1 MDRSALLSELATV
14 LPRERLITDPAELFV
29 YEADGFTI
37 AKARPAAVCFPTSV
51 DEVARL
57 MKVIA
62 KHGAQIV
69 PRGSGT
75 GLTGGCVAFDLGVII
90 STAKMNRILKLACA
104 IRRSVMR
111 SPGCRAEARFIF
123 RRIHRRSE
131 PAASVATPRP
141 TPAGFMC

>member
-1 MDRSALLSELATV
+1 MGREGSGFRVQGSVNANFFSSLNPEPSTLNPHTMDRSSLLSELATV

-37 AKARPAAVCFPTSV
+37 AKARPAAVCFPTSA
-51 DEVARL
+51 DEVASL

-75 GLTGGCVAFDLGVII
+75 GLTGGCGAFDLGVII
-90 STAKMNRILKLACA
+90 STAKMNRILQIDLENRVAH
-104 IRRSVMR
+104 V
-111 SPGCRAEARFIF
+111 EAG
-123 RRIHRRSE
+123 
-131 PAASVATPRP
+131 V
-141 TPAGFMC
+141 